1 MLEARWRDDSRPGTF
16 LASIRLVAEDV
27 TGIVNRITETIT
39 GELKINIR
47 SMNLSPMREGRIG
60 GVINIEVTNTSII
73 DMVAANLMKIKGVEK
88 AYRITGQV

>member
-1 MLEARWRDDSRPGTF
+1 M
-16 LASIRLVAEDV
+16 
-27 TGIVNRITETIT
+27 NRITETIT

>member
-1 MLEARWRDDSRPGTF
+1 MNTDFSR
-16 LASIRLVAEDV
+16 IKRLPPYVF
-27 TGIVNRITETIT
+27 NIT